1 MLIEQ
6 RVKEFLDVEFAE
18 DNIGVYLEIPEK
30 LPSSLVVFTL
40 IGRGK
45 ENHINEVTLEFL
57 SYAPSKYESALLDE
71 KVREAMEKL
80 NETTDITA
88 SLGGGNDAPD
98 TSLKRYRYRCYF
110 NLYY

>member
-1 MLIEQ
+1 MLIEE
-6 RVKEFLDVEFAE
+6 RIKNFLEVEFSDDA
-18 DNIGVYLEIPEK
+18 IGIYLEFPKEM
-30 LPSSLVVFTL
+30 PSSFIVFQV
-40 IGRGK
+40 IERGK
-45 ENHINEVTLEFL
+45 ENQINAVTLEFR

-88 SLGGGNDAPD
+88 SIGGGNDDPD
-98 TSLKRYRYRCYF
+98 TTVKRYRYRCYY